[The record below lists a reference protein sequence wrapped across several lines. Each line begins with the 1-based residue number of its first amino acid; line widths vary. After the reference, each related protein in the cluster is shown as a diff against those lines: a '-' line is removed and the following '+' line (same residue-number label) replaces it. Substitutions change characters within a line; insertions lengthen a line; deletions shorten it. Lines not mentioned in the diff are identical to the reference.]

1 MKRKVICGNWKMA
14 KTNLESQ
21 QLIQE
26 ILEKMPKTKN
36 EVVVCPSFMALP
48 QAVAQTSGTQLK
60 VGAQTMHFEDKGPYT
75 GEVSAKMLTE
85 VGVQYVIIGHSSR
98 RSDDNETDAKI
109 NKKIKK
115 AIESGLIPILCV
127 GESSKEREQNR
138 TYRVIKKQLIR
149 AFEGVEDATSV
160 IVAYEPLW
168 AISDGVN
175 PAQTPTIE
183 EISAVNSGIKRVL
196 RQIFGKEQV
205 KQMRILYGG
214 SVTPENSGEIMADR
228 SVNGVLIGGAS
239 LNADKFIGIVN
250 SAMKK

>member
-1 MKRKVICGNWKMA
+1 MA

-21 QLIQE
+21 QLVQE
-26 ILEKMPKTKN
+26 IIEKMPKTKN
-36 EVVVCPSFMALP
+36 DVVICPSFLALP
-48 QAVAQTSGTQLK
+48 QTVSQTEGTQVK
-60 VGAQTMHFEDKGPYT
+60 VGAQTMHYEDKGPYT

-85 VGVQYVIIGHSSR
+85 IGVKYVIIGHSSR

-115 AIESGLIPILCV
+115 AVESGLIPILCV
-127 GESSKEREQNR
+127 GESSKERELGR
-138 TYRVIKKQLIR
+138 TYRVIKRQLQR
-149 AFEGVEDATSV
+149 DLEGIEDATSI

-168 AISDGVN
+168 AISDGIN
-175 PAQTPTIE
+175 PAPTPTIE
-183 EISAVNSGIKRVL
+183 EIGAVNSGIKRVL

-214 SVTPENSGEIMADR
+214 SVTPENAGEIMADR
-228 SVNGVLIGGAS
+228 SVNGVLVGGAS

-250 SAMKK
+250 SAIKK